1 MKSLL
6 SVFIL
11 LFSLLSSS
19 QENDELFSWET
30 AKVNNKI
37 PLTLTFKEFENVYRR
52 KADSIAAP
60 LPDQTCGTE
69 DEKKVKMVYHKGIRY
84 EMDNGVLN
92 FREIDFSAKKN
103 MYFQQK
109 DDWFDHTTTLKSFSK
124 TYPIAASQ
132 IEEEQ
137 DDEEGSWSVITLL
150 PLEKDADCLWLFY
163 FKKGK
168 LRKIRCEFSCL

>member
-1 MKSLL
+1 MKKLL

-11 LFSLLSSS
+11 LVSLVSFS

-30 AKVNNKI
+30 ARINNKF
-37 PLTLTFKEFENVYRR
+37 PLTLTLNEFENVYKR
-52 KADSIAAP
+52 KADSIVAP
-60 LPDQTCGTE
+60 LPDQICGTE

-92 FREIDFSAKKN
+92 FREIDFSVKKN
-103 MYFQQK
+103 MFFQQK
-109 DDWFDHTTTLKSFSK
+109 DDWFDQTTTLKSFAK

-132 IEEEQ
+132 IEEEE
-137 DDEEGSWSVITLL
+137 DDEDGPWSIITLL
-150 PLEKDADCLWLFY
+150 PLEKDADCLWMFY

-168 LRKIRCEFSCL
+168 LRKILCEFSCD

>member
-11 LFSLLSSS
+11 LISLVSFS

-37 PLTLTFKEFENVYRR
+37 PLTLTFKEFENVYKR

-60 LPDQTCGTE
+60 LPDQICGTE
-69 DEKKVKMVYHKGIRY
+69 DEQKVKMVYHKGIRY

-124 TYPIAASQ
+124 TYPIAATQ

-137 DDEEGSWSVITLL
+137 DDEEGPWSIVTLL